1 MTTQQSAAAS
11 PRPQLVAARDHK
23 QVAAIG
29 RMTGRQAGNSVKSFF
44 ESNKDALAAVLP
56 RHMTPERVI
65 RIAMTAMRNTPKLA
79 DCHVATFFG
88 AIITCAQL
96 GLEPNTPQGHIYLIP
111 FENRRKG
118 ETEVQV
124 VIGYKGLIDLAR
136 RSGQIVS
143 LSARVICAK
152 DTFSIDYGTEDRI
165 VHAPYLGGDRGS
177 MVGVYAVAKLKDGG
191 VQFEFMTRAE
201 IDAVRDGS
209 QGYQTAKRFN
219 KTDSPWMKHYDEMA
233 RKTVIRR
240 LTKYLP
246 MSIEM
251 AGAFGADERTIGTET
266 AREIIDGDFSVLD
279 GLAVDEDAASDAS
292 EENDGQSAAP
302 AVAHQPQQTA
312 DFDPATGEVLEPTQ
326 QRRADPSPAKAAA
339 PKAAAPA
346 NKPSLPPERDYS
358 APGSLADDDDSG
370 FPT

>member
-1 MTTQQSAAAS
+1 MTAQQAAA
-11 PRPQLVAARDHK
+11 PARPQLVAARDTR

-29 RMTGRQAGNSVKSFF
+29 RMTGREAGSSVKAFF
-44 ESNKDALAAVLP
+44 EANKEAIAAVLP
-56 RHMTPERVI
+56 RHMTPERMS
-65 RIAMTAMRNTPKLA
+65 RIALTAMRNTPKLA

-88 AIITCAQL
+88 AIIACAQL

-111 FENRRKG
+111 FENSRKG

-143 LSARVICAK
+143 LSARVIYAK

-165 VHAPYLGGDRGS
+165 VHTPYLGGGRGD

-191 VQFEFMTRAE
+191 VQFEFMTRPE

-219 KTDSPWMKHYDEMA
+219 KTNSPWMKYYDEMA
-233 RKTVIRR
+233 KKTVIRR
-240 LTKYLP
+240 LAKYLP

-251 AGAFGADERTIGTET
+251 VGAVGIDESAIGKDA
-266 AREIIDGDFSVLD
+266 AREIIDGDFSILE
-279 GLAVDEDAASDAS
+279 GLAVDDDAATA
-292 EENDGQSAAP
+292 EENDEQSAPP
-302 AVAHQPQQTA
+302 AVAHQPQRTA
-312 DFDPATGEVLEPTQ
+312 DFDPDTGEVLEPAQ
-326 QRRADPSPAKAAA
+326 QRRADPPAAKAAQA
-339 PKAAAPA
+339 KPASQAKPAAKAQPAAD
-346 NKPSLPPERDYS
+346 LY
-358 APGSLADDDDSG
+358 APGALADDDDEI
-370 FPT
+370 PM